1 MEKNKQHMTSIG
13 GQAVIEG
20 VMMRGPSKTAIAIR
34 KPDGDIDIDIKQN
47 SSLVARWKLAKI
59 PIIRGVVAFFDS
71 IITGVKATMHSA
83 EFMDIEDD
91 EDVKPS
97 KFDEFLEK
105 HFGDNMMNI
114 IMWISVC
121 LSLVLGI
128 GLFMLLPTII
138 AGGIK
143 NIFLNT
149 TFKIFPE
156 GFVTAVSPVFTNH
169 IVLNL
174 IESVTRIVIFLLYM
188 LLVSKLK
195 DMQRVF
201 EYHGAEHK
209 TIACYEAGEEL
220 TVENAKKF
228 TRFHPRCGTS
238 FLLIV
243 MVISILFFSFL
254 TWNNV
259 WMRMGLRLL
268 LLPVVAG
275 LSYEIIKFAGRSTSK
290 CVSFLTKPGLWLQ
303 KLTTREPDGR
313 QLEVAIESLKAVMP
327 ESGEDDRW

>member
-1 MEKNKQHMTSIG
+1 MGKNEQHMTSIG

-34 KPDGDIDIDIKQN
+34 KPDGDIDIDVKEN
-47 SSLVARWKLAKI
+47 NLLVAKWKLAKI
-59 PIIRGVVAFFDS
+59 PIVRGVVAFFDS
-71 IITGVKATMHSA
+71 IVTGVKATMHSA
-83 EFMDIEDD
+83 EFVDIEDD
-91 EDVKPS
+91 EDAKPS
-97 KFDEFLEK
+97 KIDAFLEK
-105 HFGDNMMNI
+105 HFGDSMMSI
-114 IMWISVC
+114 VMWISVL

-128 GLFMLLPTII
+128 GLFMLLPTVI
-138 AGGIK
+138 AGGVK
-143 NIFLNT
+143 NGFMALSEM
-149 TFKIFPE
+149 FSGE
-156 GFVTAVSPVFTNH
+156 GFAAAVSAVFTNH

-174 IESVTRIVIFLLYM
+174 IESVTRIIIFLLYM

-220 TVENAKKF
+220 TPENARRF

-243 MVISILFFSFL
+243 MVVSILFFSFL
-254 TWNNV
+254 TWDNV
-259 WMRMGLRLL
+259 WVRMGIRLL

-275 LSYEIIKFAGRSTSK
+275 LSYELIKFAGRSKSK
-290 CVSFLTKPGLWLQ
+290 CVSILIKPGLWLQ
-303 KLTTREPDGR
+303 SLTTREPDES
-313 QLEVAIESLKAVMP
+313 QLEVAIASLKAVLP
-327 ESGEDDRW
+327 QSGEDDKW